1 MGIVN
6 NAVQDGVGEGGVADD
21 IVPAVQWELT
31 GDQCCAAAVTFF
43 GDLE

>member
-1 MGIVN
+1 MRSRMASARGI
-6 NAVQDGVGEGGVADD
+6 ADY
-21 IVPAVQWELT
+21 IVPAVHWELT